1 VGGMVVIV
9 VGVNCIFEFKVGNL
23 RSFVHV
29 RRGWRVYRPSSVSIC
44 NLLHVTLRP

>member
-1 VGGMVVIV
+1 LRVSWLGQVMVGGMVVIV

-29 RRGWRVYRPSSVSIC
+29 RRGSRRKVPW
-44 NLLHVTLRP
+44 